1 MAIAYT
7 LQEYLNDNNV
17 DYDVVEHAPTVR
29 SMETAQAAHIP
40 GNQLAKSV
48 VLKDDLD
55 YLMAVIPSTY
65 RVILND
71 LDREFGG
78 HFNLVNEDELEN
90 IFTDCEPGAI
100 PPIGQAYFID
110 TVIDK
115 KLIDNPDI
123 YFEAGDH
130 ASLIHISGE
139 SFKKLVRNARCSEFT
154 SRI

>member
-7 LQEYLNDNNV
+7 LQEYLNDNGI
-17 DYDVVEHAPTVR
+17 DYDVVEHKPTIR
-29 SMETAQAAHIP
+29 SMDTAQAAHIP
-40 GNQLAKSV
+40 GDQLAKSV

-71 LDREFGG
+71 LDRELGS
-78 HFNLVNEDELEN
+78 HFNLVNEDELES

-100 PPIGQAYFID
+100 PPVGQAYFID
-110 TVIDK
+110 MIIDK
-115 KLIDNPDI
+115 KLIDKPDI
-123 YFEAGDH
+123 YLEAGDH

-139 SFKKLVRNARCSEFT
+139 SFKKLVRNSRCSEFT
-154 SRI
+154 SHI